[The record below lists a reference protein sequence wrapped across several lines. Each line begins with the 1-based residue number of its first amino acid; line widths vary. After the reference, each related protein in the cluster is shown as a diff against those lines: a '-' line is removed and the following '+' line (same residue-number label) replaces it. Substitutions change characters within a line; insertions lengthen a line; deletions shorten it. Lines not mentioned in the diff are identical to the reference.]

1 MLVSLF
7 TVQNAQSPQLSYTT
21 THSAPLYSTVVAKL
35 HVNVFV
41 RSKLQICMQIRF
53 ALNAKESCSFC
64 LKIDLEKKLF
74 LIPCFFFLSLFL
86 SFVLGEGGGS
96 TFLFA
101 FQLIASLLFQN
112 KCSVLLFFPFRIAE
126 DLFSDYEFCMF

>member
-64 LKIDLEKKLF
+64 LKIDLEKKNVF
-74 LIPCFFFLSLFL
+74 DTVFFL
-86 SFVLGEGGGS
+86 SFVISFFRFRGGGGS